1 MICTILILIIII
13 LEIYLSVN
21 VSSAYKKSEETKKV
35 KLKREIF
42 DSALFIVIMLIIA
55 STDLFLGYYFS
66 PDLERKAYIEDLL
79 SERYDSFTIKMAEKY
94 NSDVNSFNNYFYR
107 FTIDDRSEY
116 LIDIE
121 SFK

>member
-79 SERYDSFTIKMAEKY
+79 SERYDSFTIEMAEKY

>member
-13 LEIYLSVN
+13 LEIYLSIN
-21 VSSAYKKSEETKKV
+21 VSSADKKSEETKKV

-79 SERYDSFTIKMAEKY
+79 SERYDSFTIEMAEKY